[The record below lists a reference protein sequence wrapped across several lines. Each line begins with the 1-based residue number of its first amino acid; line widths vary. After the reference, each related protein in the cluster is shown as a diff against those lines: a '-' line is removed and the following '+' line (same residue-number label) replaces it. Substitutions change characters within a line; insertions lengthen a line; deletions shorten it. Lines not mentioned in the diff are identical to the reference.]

1 VIVPDELSRRRFLQ
15 IGLVGA
21 GARTT
26 RSMVTR
32 KIPRT
37 GEELPVIG
45 LGTWQTFDVGDGAA
59 ERAPLASVLRTFFA
73 AGGRLID
80 SSPMYGR
87 AESVVGDLLAASP
100 APPPFLATKV
110 WTSGR
115 TRGEEQMRMSMERM
129 RAKKMDLMQIHNLV
143 DWRIQLATLRAWKAA
158 GKIRYLGVTHY
169 QLDAFGELESIIKK
183 EKVDFVQL
191 PYSIAV
197 RKAEERLLP
206 AAAEQGTAVI
216 VMRPFEGGSL
226 LRDVRG
232 KPLPA
237 WAAEID
243 CTSWAQVF
251 LKFIL
256 GHPAVT
262 CPIPATSKPEHIAD
276 NILGGAGRMPDEA
289 LRRKMV
295 QHLGL

>member
-1 VIVPDELSRRRFLQ
+1 
-15 IGLVGA
+15 
-21 GARTT
+21 
-26 RSMVTR
+26 MVTR

-45 LGTWQTFDVGDGAA
+45 LGTWQTFDVGNTDA
-59 ERAPLASVLRTFFA
+59 ERAPLLSVLRTFFN

-87 AESVVGDLLAASP
+87 AESVVGDLLAA
-100 APPPFLATKV
+100 APPVSPGISPFLVTKV

-115 TRGEEQMRMSMERM
+115 TRGEEQMRTSMERM
-129 RAKKMDLMQIHNLV
+129 RTKKMDLMQIHNLV
-143 DWRIQLATLRAWKAA
+143 DWRTQLTTLRAWKAS

-169 QLDAFGELESIIKK
+169 QLDAFDELEAIIKK
-183 EKVDFVQL
+183 EAIDFVQL

-206 AAAEQGTAVI
+206 AAAEHQTAVI

-226 LRDVRG
+226 LRNVRG
-232 KPLPA
+232 KPLPG
-237 WAAEID
+237 WAAD
-243 CTSWAQVF
+243 LGCTSWAQIF

-262 CPIPATSKPEHIAD
+262 CPIPATSNPDHIAD
-276 NILGGAGRMPDEA
+276 NVLAGVGRMPDEP
-289 LRRKMV
+289 LRRRMV
-295 QHLGL
+295 QDLGV

>member
-1 VIVPDELSRRRFLQ
+1 MSDELSRRRFLQ
-15 IGLVGA
+15 LGLVGA
-21 GARTT
+21 GTT
-26 RSMVTR
+26 RMVTR

-59 ERAPLASVLRTFFA
+59 ERSPLGSVLRTFFA

-87 AESVVGDLLAASP
+87 AESVVGELLAGSPPLASP
-100 APPPFLATKV
+100 GVSPFLATKV

-115 TRGEEQMRMSMERM
+115 TRGEEQMRTSMERM
-129 RAKKMDLMQIHNLV
+129 RTKKMDLMQIHNLV
-143 DWRIQLATLRAWKAA
+143 DWRTQLGTLRAWKAA

-169 QLDAFGELESIIKK
+169 QLDAFDDLESIIKK

-232 KPLPA
+232 KPLPP

-276 NILGGAGRMPDEA
+276 NILAGVGRMPDEP